1 MALLSIFCTNAIN
14 IYAGING
21 LEAGQAFVIACA
33 CLAHNAIEARAR
45 RPTKSIIHEK
55 QPVPTRSS
63 SPIWTGGGRVG
74 AQSGVRVVGLHAHPR
89 GASSRFETEAALY
102 LTPRPRRLPP
112 AGRRRLTPPPSAP
125 LRGIRSR
132 AVATR
137 RRTASRRRCSR
148 RSPAERSRCSARTGA
163 TPPPPRGRR
172 RAGDATAITLLAAK
186 DVTSPARGGA
196 TKTRVVG
203 AHAMERCS
211 ASSSRERSNRDA
223 SWATPSRRLRVTRRR
238 RSREALIALN
248 TTRAP
253 RRRDDDGRR

>member
-1 MALLSIFCTNAIN
+1 
-14 IYAGING
+14 
-21 LEAGQAFVIACA
+21 
-33 CLAHNAIEARAR
+33 
-45 RPTKSIIHEK
+45 
-55 QPVPTRSS
+55 VPTRSS

-163 TPPPPRGRR
+163 TPPSPPWPTARGRR
-172 RAGDATAITLLAAK
+172 DGDYA
-186 DVTSPARGGA
+186 
-196 TKTRVVG
+196 
-203 AHAMERCS
+203 
-211 ASSSRERSNRDA
+211 
-223 SWATPSRRLRVTRRR
+223 SRREGRHLSRSGGGNQDARRR
-238 RSREALIALN
+238 G
-248 TTRAP
+248 TR
-253 RRRDDDGRR
+253 DGTVFRFVVEGTIES